1 MQNPLIIGVIVFAVL
16 LIGAL
21 VGYAL
26 RRYLPKRYLCE
37 ETKSTVSISMAVVA
51 TFSALVL
58 GLLISNAST
67 KFNALGGEVTTLSAQ
82 ILRLDKL
89 LGRYGPETGL
99 ARETLRQYAEFKT
112 ADLFPDDPAD
122 LGLADPETYKLLQ
135 QLEDSRYLR

>member
-1 MQNPLIIGVIVFAVL
+1 MQNPLIIGLIVFAVIL
-16 LIGAL
+16 TGAL

-26 RRYLPKRYLCE
+26 RQSLPKRYLCE

-67 KFNALGGEVTTLSAQ
+67 SFNALGGEVTTLSAQ

-89 LGRYGPETGL
+89 LGR
-99 ARETLRQYAEFKT
+99 
-112 ADLFPDDPAD
+112 
-122 LGLADPETYKLLQ
+122 
-135 QLEDSRYLR
+135 

>member
-1 MQNPLIIGVIVFAVL
+1 MQNPLIIGGIVFAVL

-58 GLLISNAST
+58 GLLISNATRHSMH
-67 KFNALGGEVTTLSAQ
+67 
-82 ILRLDKL
+82 
-89 LGRYGPETGL
+89 
-99 ARETLRQYAEFKT
+99 
-112 ADLFPDDPAD
+112 
-122 LGLADPETYKLLQ
+122 
-135 QLEDSRYLR
+135 